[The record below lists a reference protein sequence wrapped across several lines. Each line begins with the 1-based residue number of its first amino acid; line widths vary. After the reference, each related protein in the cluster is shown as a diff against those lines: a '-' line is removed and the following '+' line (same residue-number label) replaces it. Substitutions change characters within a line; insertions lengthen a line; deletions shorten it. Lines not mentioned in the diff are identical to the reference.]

1 MDFTTANLLTIIS
14 LVMGFGVT
22 VLQIYVSARLAKIK
36 EEVLET
42 MRKELQEIV
51 KELEGK
57 MVTNRDLDAFRQ
69 HVMLMLENI
78 KLQIKNANRE

>member
-42 MRKELQEIV
+42 MRKELQDIV
-51 KELEGK
+51 KELENK